1 MKVLFLSI
9 GGFESINSHDQ
20 YPDLLREFIKNN
32 HEVYVVCST
41 EKRFNQNTKLVE
53 EGNSHVLHV
62 RIGNITKSNFLE
74 KGISTIMISYLYK
87 IAIKKYFNDVKFDL
101 ILYTTPPISLFKIIK
116 HLKYKYN
123 AFTYLILKDIFPQN
137 AVDLGILNN
146 NFITKIIYKY
156 FRTIEKK
163 LYRISDKIGVM
174 SDANKKYILKNNSYI
189 NNDKVEICPNC
200 VYPILINLS
209 IDDRVKIRKK
219 YDLPLDKKIFV
230 YGGNLGKPQDIKFVL
245 KCIKNSTSIS
255 NAFFWIIG
263 DGTDYQLVRDYID
276 YYQPSNLKLTKRL
289 NKNEFDYIIASCD
302 VGLIFLDYRFTIP
315 NFPSRMLAY
324 MQAGLPILSCT
335 DRNTDI
341 GDIICNNNF
350 GWKCYSN
357 DIYGFTNLV
366 RYIVDLNLE
375 EYINNSRLHIMDYT
389 SDKCYNI
396 IYNSYI
402 KMR

>member
-1 MKVLFLSI
+1 MKRRRK
-9 GGFESINSHDQ
+9 D
-20 YPDLLREFIKNN
+20 
-32 HEVYVVCST
+32 
-41 EKRFNQNTKLVE
+41 
-53 EGNSHVLHV
+53 
-62 RIGNITKSNFLE
+62 
-74 KGISTIMISYLYK
+74 
-87 IAIKKYFNDVKFDL
+87 
-101 ILYTTPPISLFKIIK
+101 
-116 HLKYKYN
+116 KYN

-156 FRTIEKK
+156 FRTIEEK

-200 VYPILINLS
+200 VDPILINLS

-276 YYQPSNLKLTKRL
+276 YYQPSNLKLKKRL

-357 DIYGFTNLV
+357 DIYGFTNLI

-402 KMR
+402 KKR